1 MLTIAVVII
10 AAIMVVANLDI
21 IISLIVMAGIL
32 AAGLTVL
39 IATIAIIVAWPAQV
53 IGAFCALVVFC
64 FVFYFLTV
72 LEVNSEEKRENERQ
86 SKFQAKEHNPH

>member
-1 MLTIAVVII
+1 MVELAVVII
-10 AAIMVVANLDI
+10 AIVLVLANLDI
-21 IISLIVMAGIL
+21 VLALAVLAGIL
-32 AAGLTVL
+32 AAGLAVL